1 MISLLINYQVIDFI
15 YIKKTLQI
23 FLCFYIFVVFSEEKK
38 TIDFNLFENLLIIFI
53 SLITLFA
60 LFHYN
65 LIFFGIVY
73 FLIFFLCLIF
83 LKKRLLFFNSSIL
96 FYLILYFYV
105 YFYIN
110 AQYDY
115 LDIEAFI
122 RKNSISWVILLT
134 FIANKIF
141 RKKKNLSL
149 DFFII
154 LFTLLFCAKYVF
166 LIQILIYGLIS
177 LTKKNKRYLDYIFI
191 LSFLLPVIYT
201 ITIIFFTSHYL
212 ELINNIYN
220 YIFDLENLGII
231 VATDNNLE
239 RIYEVSQ
246 INFHTNNFFTEIY
259 LGLTHRALL
268 AEIVYHNIINNIIIN
283 DNYLININYYS
294 ASFSKNFN
302 QLDLNELNKFK
313 NSDFITD
320 YKIYFKKCSDISMR
334 IDECGLKLGFID
346 PKSNIS
352 ENIIQLIF
360 NQNFNSSH
368 NQFIDL
374 LSKFGISG
382 FLIFF
387 FLIFKIIKL
396 LNKYKNNYNIK
407 IICIT
412 IFILLNFD
420 NYLFYNYFNISY
432 FLWIILGLSINQNIL
447 VKDKS

>member
-1 MISLLINYQVIDFI
+1 MNLRIFNFEKINSIIFILLIYSNLRYFKISYNFTGIQDFNFIQIIGEILFYLLILISLCYLVKITKKILKNFIILILTWSMISLLINYQVIDFI

-53 SLITLFA
+53 SLVTLFA
-60 LFHYN
+60 LFYYN

-105 YFYIN
+105 HFYIN

-246 INFHTNNFFTEIY
+246 INFQPRHS
-259 LGLTHRALL
+259 LL
-268 AEIVYHNIINNIIIN
+268 
-283 DNYLININYYS
+283 
-294 ASFSKNFN
+294 
-302 QLDLNELNKFK
+302 
-313 NSDFITD
+313 
-320 YKIYFKKCSDISMR
+320 
-334 IDECGLKLGFID
+334 
-346 PKSNIS
+346 
-352 ENIIQLIF
+352 
-360 NQNFNSSH
+360 
-368 NQFIDL
+368 
-374 LSKFGISG
+374 
-382 FLIFF
+382 
-387 FLIFKIIKL
+387 
-396 LNKYKNNYNIK
+396 
-407 IICIT
+407 
-412 IFILLNFD
+412 IL
-420 NYLFYNYFNISY
+420 
-432 FLWIILGLSINQNIL
+432 
-447 VKDKS
+447 